1 MLLRSDNMKQIFKKT
16 KKGLKSVLVATLLS
30 AAATHEIKADDF
42 LIGTRG
48 PTPLQFDH
56 GINFVRK
63 ETPQGV
69 SDNWIQ
75 SNVIKYWTGKERG
88 FFAIGALPYKFL
100 QNGTQESSGLGD
112 VTLKLGPRGTEDLGR
127 YGSFHWIV
135 AAGASMPLGDAD
147 ARPALG
153 TGRYDFKAGFTT
165 TWLDK
170 EKKNECTTAFEYTK
184 PLTFYRSRG
193 AADEINAGFI
203 LGRKLNE
210 TWRVGAGMRG
220 TLKIG
225 EPSDGDYILKARALA
240 RYTFPQNKM
249 WHLEFIVDKSIA
261 MKNMPNEMSAAALV
275 RYNFK
280 P

>member
-1 MLLRSDNMKQIFKKT
+1 MKPLKT
-16 KKGLKSVLVATLLS
+16 LFVYAALAATLS
-30 AAATHEIKADDF
+30 TAPTVRAEDF

-63 ETPQGV
+63 ETAQTK

-100 QNGTQESSGLGD
+100 ENGLQESAGWGD
-112 VTLKLGPRGTEDLGR
+112 LTLKIGPRGTEDLGK

-135 AAGASMPLGDAD
+135 AAGAGFPLGDAE
-147 ARPALG
+147 AMPVLG
-153 TGRYDFKAGFTT
+153 TGRYDFKGGFTT
-165 TWLDK
+165 TWLDIA
-170 EKKNECTTAFEYTK
+170 KKNECTTAFEYAK
-184 PLTFYRSRG
+184 PLTLYRG
-193 AADEINAGFI
+193 KAAADEINAGFI
-203 LGRKLNE
+203 VGRKLNE
-210 TWRVGAGMRG
+210 TWRVGAGLRG
-220 TLKIG
+220 TLKVG
-225 EPSDGDYILKARALA
+225 EPSDGDYVLKVRALA

-249 WHLEFIVDKSIA
+249 WHLELIVDKSIA
-261 MKNMPNEMSAAALV
+261 TKHMPDEMSAALLV
-275 RYNFK
+275 RYNLK